1 MDRLQKT
8 LVFPTAIVTAAL
20 ALILGYSFGS
30 TLIGY
35 VIGDSEGMALWELI
49 VYLGLLGVHT
59 GLFSYAHVRVVRQLM
74 GTKPHQADE
83 AVAKVRRAA
92 SRPQAI
98 AAK

>member
-8 LVFPTAIVTAAL
+8 LVFPTAIMTAAM

-35 VIGDSEGMALWELI
+35 AVGDSQSMALWELI
-49 VYLGLLGVHT
+49 VYLGLLGAHT
-59 GLFSYAHVRVVRQLM
+59 GLFSYAHVKVVRQLIA
-74 GTKPHQADE
+74 TKPHQADD
-83 AVAKVRRAA
+83 AVAKVRRTTTGPAM
-92 SRPQAI
+92 